1 MTTKLKIL
9 KFIEAKNKIRA
20 EDIRNEFDIS
30 RVMVHKHLLSLQ
42 RDGLIF
48 KTGKPP
54 IVYYT
59 THKKNISIIDQI
71 LEKVKNYEP
80 KKVILF
86 GSQAYGT
93 ANKDSDYDI
102 AIIKDTDKPYRQRL
116 IDVRSLVRMTTPI
129 DFFVFTQSEI
139 DKHRNSNPI
148 VKEIMTRGKVLYEQ

>member
-9 KFIEAKNKIRA
+9 EFIDAKYRVRA

-30 RVMVHKHLLSLQ
+30 RAMVHKHLLSLQ

-54 IVYYT
+54 IVFYAT
-59 THKKNISIIDQI
+59 KKNNVPIVDQI
-71 LEKVKNYEP
+71 VEKLKKYEP
-80 KKVILF
+80 EKIILF
-86 GSQAYGT
+86 GSQADGT

-102 AIIKDTDKPYRQRL
+102 AIIKDTNKSYRERL

-139 DKHRNSNPI
+139 DKHKNSNPMI
-148 VKEIMTRGKVLYEQ
+148 KEIMTRGKVMYEQ